1 MYEPI
6 DYSPLDHPL
15 MSQTMFYPQRVWS
28 TPPSGATDHL
38 IPVDTGVSVSARFYP
53 LEPESPN
60 VLFFHGNGEVACQYD
75 TLVPSYHRA
84 GMSFFVADFRGYGQ
98 SSGIP
103 TFSTMTSDAA
113 EVFLYYKRLL
123 ESEGFSGSIFVKGR
137 SMGCHSALEVTAR
150 FQDEL
155 AGLIMESGSASI
167 GRTIERWGLP
177 PDEPV
182 IAEMLRLHEEKVRSV
197 ALPLLVIHGERDDL
211 ILVER
216 AVEFFGSVSSKD
228 KAIEIIPMA
237 GHNDLLLRGREQY
250 FEAMRKFVQDHA

>member
-1 MYEPI
+1 MCI
-6 DYSPLDHPL
+6 RD
-15 MSQTMFYPQRVWS
+15 R
-28 TPPSGATDHL
+28 
-38 IPVDTGVSVSARFYP
+38 
-53 LEPESPN
+53 
-60 VLFFHGNGEVACQYD
+60 
-75 TLVPSYHRA
+75 
-84 GMSFFVADFRGYGQ
+84 
-98 SSGIP
+98 
-103 TFSTMTSDAA
+103 
-113 EVFLYYKRLL
+113 
-123 ESEGFSGSIFVKGR
+123 
-137 SMGCHSALEVTAR
+137 
-150 FQDEL
+150 
-155 AGLIMESGSASI
+155 
-167 GRTIERWGLP
+167 RTIERWGLP